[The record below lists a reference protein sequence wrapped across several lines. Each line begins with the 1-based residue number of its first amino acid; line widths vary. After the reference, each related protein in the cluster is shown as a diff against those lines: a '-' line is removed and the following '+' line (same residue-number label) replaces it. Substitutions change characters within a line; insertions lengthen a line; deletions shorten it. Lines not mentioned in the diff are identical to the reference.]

1 MRIKTLIC
9 ALAMVAPLAA
19 HAQFDFGG
27 GGGDSG
33 PAWKGLLKNT
43 KTSVK
48 PNFQNT
54 SIDMIVA
61 WYAKTSGITIIK
73 DPALTGT
80 MTVVSAKSIP
90 LGDAFTLFN
99 TTLGLKNYE
108 MRKEGNFL
116 VIRGKNQDRGGGGGG
131 WPPAGMDM
139 KAIMD
144 SMSQSQSQLKVY
156 VIQYANASQVAR
168 VVNEVFVSTPN
179 PMDQIMQM
187 MGGGGTG
194 FGGGNQNRGGFGGG
208 NNNRGGNNNNRGG
221 FGGGGNQGRGGFGG
235 GFGNFGRGGFGGG
248 GGTQVVRASSDDFSN
263 SVIVNAPGK
272 EQLQV
277 ENLIKQIDKQTEQPQ
292 QPKVFKLEFASS
304 DDLASVVQNVLTQN
318 APRGRGGIGT
328 QNVPIEQRFQQA
340 MRFGGT
346 QAAFGTVV
354 SEPRTNSLVVTAT
367 EENLKLVAQVIDELD
382 QEIKLE
388 NTTFVF
394 PLANARADQIST
406 LMQQAFGTRQGMTG
420 GNRNTGQ
427 NRNTTTNQNR
437 NNQNR
442 NTGGGGGNT
451 RPGGLGAEE
460 IDANNL
466 DLNLQ
471 ADGSLP
477 TEIAVQ
483 QGGFGGFGGGGQ
495 QQRRT
500 TAQTGRDSQG
510 RLVNVNDLQ
519 GQITVIPDNNTNSV
533 IVVATPENMELLKSI
548 LAQLDKIPEQ
558 VMIETMII
566 EATLDKSTQFGV
578 EWKLATQNPIGKGT
592 GTGTSEGNFGL
603 QNASPALQGFR
614 YTLAGGA
621 LTGFMNALQTD
632 TKFQV
637 LSTPRI
643 FTSNNVE
650 AQINISQSIPYVLS
664 TREDTNGNLTF
675 NYAFQDVGI
684 VLTVTPRITA
694 NGYVTMDVNQT
705 ANDLQGF
712 TDFNAPI
719 VNQRQA
725 DTTVSVRDGET
736 IILGGIIRNNVT
748 STVKKVPLLG
758 DIPLLGQLFRSTEKG
773 NVKTELLVFLTP
785 RIVKDPEEARKLRD
799 DEFKRMSKESQKI
812 IAPELNRKYDPDKDK
827 KHSTPPDTTG
837 KGGGN

>member
-1 MRIKTLIC
+1 MVIKALVCTL
-9 ALAMVAPLAA
+9 ALAAPLFGV
-19 HAQFDFGG
+19 AQFDFGG
-27 GGGDSG
+27 GDAG
-33 PAWKGLLKNT
+33 PAWSTFKLNS
-43 KTSVK
+43 KTRVK

-54 SIDMIVA
+54 GVDMIVS
-61 WYAKTSGITIIK
+61 WYSKTSGITIIK

-80 MTVVSAKSIP
+80 LTVVSAKPIS
-90 LGDAFTLFN
+90 LNDAFSMLN
-99 TTLGLKNYE
+99 TTLSLKNFE
-108 MRKEGNFL
+108 LRKEGNFL
-116 VIRGKNQDRGGGGGG
+116 VIRGRNQDRGGRGGGG
-131 WPPAGMDM
+131 FDMSSIPPDFFSG
-139 KAIMD
+139 
-144 SMSQSQSQLKVY
+144 SQSQLKVY

-168 VVNEVFVSTPN
+168 VVNEVFATTQN
-179 PMDQIMQM
+179 PMDQFMQM
-187 MGGGGTG
+187 MQGQQAAGR
-194 FGGGNQNRGGFGGG
+194 FGGGNQG
-208 NNNRGGNNNNRGG
+208 NNPNRGGNRAAFGGFQRGGMGGGGFQRGG
-221 FGGGGNQGRGGFGG
+221 FSSG
-235 GFGNFGRGGFGGG
+235 
-248 GGTQVVRASSDDFSN
+248 QVVRASSDDFSN
-263 SVIVNAPGK
+263 SVIVNAPSK
-272 EQLQV
+272 EQVQV
-277 ENLIKQIDKQTEQPQ
+277 EALIKQIDQQTEQPQ
-292 QPKVFKLEFASS
+292 QPKVLKVEFASS
-304 DDLASVVQNVLTQN
+304 DELAPVVQNVLTQN

-340 MRFGGT
+340 IRFGGA

-367 EENLKLVAQVIDELD
+367 EENLKLVAQVVKELD
-382 QEIKLE
+382 VETVFE

-394 PLANARADQIST
+394 PLQNARADQISQ
-406 LMQQAFGTRQGMTG
+406 LMQQAFGTRQGTG
-420 GNRNTGQ
+420 NANRGNNQ
-427 NRNTTTNQNR
+427 ANRNTTTNR

-442 NTGGGGGNT
+442 NQGGGGNT
-451 RPGGLGAEE
+451 RPVGLNSEQVDPNS
-460 IDANNL
+460 ID
-466 DLNLQ
+466 LQ
-471 ADGSLP
+471 LEDDGSLP
-477 TEIAVQ
+477 TEVMVQ
-483 QGGFGGFGGGGQ
+483 QGGFGGQFRPGGQ
-495 QQRRT
+495 QRT

-510 RLVNVNDLQ
+510 RLVNVRDLQ

-533 IVVATPENMELLKSI
+533 IVVATPENMELLRSI
-548 LAQLDKIPEQ
+548 LAQLDKLPEQ

-566 EATLDKSTQFGV
+566 EATLDKSSQFGV
-578 EWKLATQNPIGKGT
+578 EWKHAMSNALGKGT

-614 YTLAGGA
+614 YTLVGGA
-621 LTGFMNALQTD
+621 LTGFLNALQTD

-664 TREDTNGNLTF
+664 TREDSNGNLTF

-694 NGYVTMDVNQT
+694 NGYVTMDVTQT

-748 STVKKVPLLG
+748 STVKKIPLLG

-812 IAPELNRKYDPDKDK
+812 IQPELNRKYDPDKDK
-827 KHSTPPDTTG
+827 KHSTPPPDTSG

>member
-1 MRIKTLIC
+1 MQIKTLVC
-9 ALAMVAPLAA
+9 AIALLSPFAA

-27 GGGDSG
+27 GGDSG
-33 PAWKGLLKNT
+33 PAWSSFKLNSKT
-43 KTSVK
+43 KVK

-54 SIDMIVA
+54 SVDMIVA
-61 WYAKTSGITIIK
+61 WYSKTSGITIVK

-80 MTVVSAKSIP
+80 LTVVSAKPIS
-90 LGDAFTLFN
+90 LNDAFSLFN
-99 TTLGLKNYE
+99 TTLGLKNFE

-116 VIRGKNQDRGGGGGG
+116 VIRQRNQDRGNRGGGGGG
-131 WPPAGMDM
+131 FDFSSLPPDFLSG
-139 KAIMD
+139 
-144 SMSQSQSQLKVY
+144 SQAQLKVY

-168 VVNEVFVSTPN
+168 VVNEVFATTQN
-179 PMDQIMQM
+179 PMDQLMQM
-187 MGGGGTG
+187 MGGNQGNR
-194 FGGGNQNRGGFGGG
+194 FPQGGNN
-208 NNNRGGNNNNRGG
+208 NNNRGGNRGAFGGFQRGG
-221 FGGGGNQGRGGFGG
+221 MGG
-235 GFGNFGRGGFGGG
+235 FGRGGSSAG
-248 GGTQVVRASSDDFSN
+248 QVVRASSDDFSN
-263 SVIVNAPGK
+263 SVIVNAPSK

-277 ENLIKQIDKQTEQPQ
+277 ENLIKQIDRQTEQPQ

-304 DDLASVVQNVLTQN
+304 DELAPVVQNVLTQN

-340 MRFGGT
+340 MRFGGS

-367 EENLKLVAQVIDELD
+367 DENLKLVENVIKELD
-382 QEIKLE
+382 TEIKLE

-394 PLANARADQIST
+394 PLANARADQISQ
-406 LMQQAFGTRQGMTG
+406 LMQQAFGTRQGAGNT
-420 GNRNTGQ
+420 NRNQGGQ
-427 NRNTTTNQNR
+427 ANRNNQNR

-442 NTGGGGGNT
+442 NNNRNQGGGGNT
-451 RPGGLGAEE
+451 RPIGLNSENV
-460 IDANNL
+460 DPNSM
-466 DLNLQ
+466 DLNVED
-471 ADGSLP
+471 DGSLP
-477 TEIAVQ
+477 TDVMVQ
-483 QGGFGGFGGGGQ
+483 QGGFRFGGGGQ
-495 QQRRT
+495 QRT
-500 TAQTGRDSQG
+500 NTAQTGRDSQG
-510 RLVNVNDLQ
+510 RLVNVRDLQ

-533 IVVATPENMELLKSI
+533 IVVATPENMELLKEI

-578 EWKLATQNPIGKGT
+578 EWKHAMGNPLGKNSGT
-592 GTGTSEGNFGL
+592 GTGEGNFGL
-603 QNASPALQGFR
+603 QNANPALQGFR
-614 YTLAGGA
+614 YTLVGGA
-621 LTGFMNALQTD
+621 LSGFLNALQTD

-664 TREDTNGNLTF
+664 TREDANGNLTF

-694 NGYVTMDVNQT
+694 NGYVTMDVTQT

-748 STVKKVPLLG
+748 STVKKIPLLG

-812 IAPELNRKYDPDKDK
+812 IQPELNRKYDPDKDK

>member
-1 MRIKTLIC
+1 MQIKTLIC
-9 ALAMVAPLAA
+9 ALALAAPLAA

-27 GGGDSG
+27 GESG
-33 PAWKGLLKNT
+33 PAWSSFKLNA
-43 KTSVK
+43 KTRVK
-48 PNFQNT
+48 PNFQNSGVDT
-54 SIDMIVA
+54 IIS
-61 WYAKTSGITIIK
+61 WYSKTSGVTIIK

-80 MTVVSAKSIP
+80 LTIVSAKPIS
-90 LGDAFTLFN
+90 LNDAFAMLN
-99 TTLGLKNYE
+99 TTLGLKNFE
-108 MRKEGNFL
+108 LRKEGNFL
-116 VIRGKNQDRGGGGGG
+116 VIRGRNQDRGNRGGGN
-131 WPPAGMDM
+131 PFEGMDP
-139 KAIMD
+139 
-144 SMSQSQSQLKVY
+144 SRMSEMFGGQAQLKVY

-168 VVNEVFVSTPN
+168 VVNEVFAAMPN
-179 PMDQIMQM
+179 PMDQFMQM
-187 MGGGGTG
+187 MGGG
-194 FGGGNQNRGGFGGG
+194 NNFGGG
-208 NNNRGGNNNNRGG
+208 NNR
-221 FGGGGNQGRGGFGG
+221 FNQGGRNNGGRGNFGNIQR
-235 GFGNFGRGGFGGG
+235 GNFGRGGFGGSQS
-248 GGTQVVRASSDDFSN
+248 TVRASSDDFSN
-263 SVIVNAPGK
+263 SVIVNAPSK
-272 EQLQV
+272 EQQQV
-277 ENLIKQIDKQTEQPQ
+277 EALIKQIDRQTEQPQ

-304 DDLASVVQNVLTQN
+304 DELAPVVQNVLTQN

-340 MRFGGT
+340 FRFGNT
-346 QAAFGTVV
+346 QASFGTVV

-367 EENLKLVAQVIDELD
+367 DENLKLVESVIEELD
-382 QEIKLE
+382 TEIKVE
-388 NTTFVF
+388 NSTFVF
-394 PLANARADQIST
+394 PLANARADQISQ
-406 LMQQAFGTRQGMTG
+406 LMQQAFGTRQGSGMTNRG
-420 GNRNTGQ
+420 SNQANRNSTT
-427 NRNTTTNQNR
+427 NRNNQNR

-442 NTGGGGGNT
+442 GGGGGGNT
-451 RPGGLGAEE
+451 RPLGLNSEQ
-460 IDANNL
+460 IDPNNM
-466 DLNLQ
+466 DLNLED
-471 ADGSLP
+471 DGSLP
-477 TEIAVQ
+477 TDVMVQ
-483 QGGFGGFGGGGQ
+483 QGGFRFGGN
-495 QQRRT
+495 QQRT
-500 TAQTGRDSQG
+500 NVAQTGRDSQG
-510 RLVNVNDLQ
+510 RLVNVRDLQ

-566 EATLDKSTQFGV
+566 EATLDKSSQFGV
-578 EWKLATQNPIGKGT
+578 EWKHAMSNPLGKNT

-603 QNASPALQGFR
+603 QNATPALQGFR
-614 YTLAGGA
+614 YTLVGGA
-621 LTGFMNALQTD
+621 LTGFLNALQTD

-664 TREDTNGNLTF
+664 TREDANGNLTF

-694 NGYVTMDVNQT
+694 NGYVTMDVTQT

-748 STVKKVPLLG
+748 STVKKIPLLG
-758 DIPLLGQLFRSTEKG
+758 DIPLLGNLFRSTQKG

-799 DEFKRMSKESQKI
+799 DEFKRMSKESQKV
-812 IAPELNRKYDPDKDK
+812 IAPELNRRYDPDKDK
-827 KHSTPPDTTG
+827 KHSTPPDTSG

>member
-1 MRIKTLIC
+1 MGTKALVC
-9 ALAMVAPLAA
+9 ALALATPLFGV
-19 HAQFDFGG
+19 AQFDF

-33 PAWKGLLKNT
+33 PAWGSFKLNT
-43 KTSVK
+43 KTRVK

-54 SIDMIVA
+54 SVDMIVA
-61 WYAKTSGITIIK
+61 WYSKTSGITIVK

-80 MTVVSAKSIP
+80 LSVVSAKPIS
-90 LGDAFTLFN
+90 LNDAFSLLN
-99 TTLGLKNYE
+99 TTLGLKNFE

-116 VIRGKNQDRGGGGGG
+116 VIRGRNQDRGGRGGGN
-131 WPPAGMDM
+131 PFEGMDP
-139 KAIMD
+139 AR
-144 SMSQSQSQLKVY
+144 MSEMFGGQSQLKVY

-168 VVNEVFVSTPN
+168 VVNEVFATTQN
-179 PMDQIMQM
+179 PMDQFMQM
-187 MGGGGTG
+187 MQGQQGGGNNR
-194 FGGGNQNRGGFGGG
+194 FGGGNQN
-208 NNNRGGNNNNRGG
+208 NNNRGGNRAAFGG
-221 FGGGGNQGRGGFGG
+221 FQRPGGMGG
-235 GFGNFGRGGFGGG
+235 GFQRGGMSSG
-248 GGTQVVRASSDDFSN
+248 QVVRASSDDFSN
-263 SVIVNAPGK
+263 SVIVNAPAK
-272 EQLQV
+272 EQVQV
-277 ENLIKQIDKQTEQPQ
+277 EALIKQIDKQTEQPQ

-304 DDLASVVQNVLTQN
+304 DELAPVVQNVLTQN

-328 QNVPIEQRFQQA
+328 QNVPIEQRFQTA
-340 MRFGGT
+340 MRFGGA

-367 EENLKLVAQVIDELD
+367 EENLKLVEQVVRELD
-382 QEIKLE
+382 TEIKVE

-394 PLANARADQIST
+394 PLQNARADQISQ
-406 LMQQAFGTRQGMTG
+406 LMQQAFGTRQGAG
-420 GNRNTGQ
+420 GQNRNFNQ
-427 NRNTTTNQNR
+427 ANRNTTTNR
-437 NNQNR
+437 NNQNQNR
-442 NTGGGGGNT
+442 NQGGGGNT
-451 RPGGLGAEE
+451 RPVGLNSEQV
-460 IDANNL
+460 DPNSM
-466 DLNLQ
+466 DLQL
-471 ADGSLP
+471 ADDGSLP
-477 TEIAVQ
+477 TEVMVQ
-483 QGGFGGFGGGGQ
+483 QGGFGGQFRPGGQ
-495 QQRRT
+495 QRT

-510 RLVNVNDLQ
+510 RLVNIRDLQ

-533 IVVATPENMELLKSI
+533 IVVATPENMELLRSI

-566 EATLDKSTQFGV
+566 EATLDKSTQFGI
-578 EWKLATQNPIGKGT
+578 EWKHATGNPLGKGSGT
-592 GTGTSEGNFGL
+592 GTGEGNFGL
-603 QNASPALQGFR
+603 QNANPALQGFR
-614 YTLAGGA
+614 YTLVGGA
-621 LTGFMNALQTD
+621 LSGFLNALQTD

-664 TREDTNGNLTF
+664 TREDSNGNLTF

-694 NGYVTMDVNQT
+694 NGYVTMDVTQT

-748 STVKKVPLLG
+748 STVKKIPLLG
-758 DIPLLGQLFRSTEKG
+758 DIPILGQLFRSTEKG

-785 RIVKDPEEARKLRD
+785 RIVKDPDEARKLRD
-799 DEFKRMSKESQKI
+799 EEFKRMSKESQKV
-812 IAPELNRKYDPDKDK
+812 IAPELNRRYDPDKDK

>member
-1 MRIKTLIC
+1 MRIRTLIC
-9 ALAMVAPLAA
+9 ALALVAPLAA

-116 VIRGKNQDRGGGGGG
+116 VIRGKNQDRGNGRNP
-131 WPPAGMDM
+131 WEGMDM
-139 KAIMD
+139 TRM
-144 SMSQSQSQLKVY
+144 MEQMGQSQSQLKVY

-168 VVNEVFVSTPN
+168 VVNEVFISTPN

-187 MGGGGTG
+187 MGGGN
-194 FGGGNQNRGGFGGG
+194 FGGGGNNQWNRGGN
-208 NNNRGGNNNNRGG
+208 NNNRGGGGGNNNRGG

-248 GGTQVVRASSDDFSN
+248 SGTQVVRASSDDFSN

-427 NRNTTTNQNR
+427 NRNTTNQNR
-437 NNQNR
+437 NTQNR
-442 NTGGGGGNT
+442 NTGGGGGNA
-451 RPGGLGAEE
+451 RPGGLGTEQF
-460 IDANNL
+460 DPNNL
-466 DLNLQ
+466 ELNLQ
-471 ADGSLP
+471 DDGSLP

-483 QGGFGGFGGGGQ
+483 QGGFGGFGGGQ

-578 EWKLATQNPIGKGT
+578 EWKAAKQNPLGKDSGV
-592 GTGTSEGNFGL
+592 GTSEGNFGL

-614 YTLAGGA
+614 YTLTGGA
-621 LTGFMNALQTD
+621 LTGFLNALQTD

-748 STVKKVPLLG
+748 STVKKIPLLG

>member
-1 MRIKTLIC
+1 MQIKSLLCAVALI
-9 ALAMVAPLAA
+9 APMAV
-19 HAQFDFGG
+19 HAQFET
-27 GGGDSG
+27 GGDVG
-33 PAWKGLLKNT
+33 PAWSSFKLNT
-43 KTSVK
+43 KTRVK

-54 SIDMIVA
+54 GVDTIVS
-61 WYAKTSGITIIK
+61 WFSKTSGITIVK

-80 MTVVSAKSIP
+80 LTVISAKPIS
-90 LGDAFTLFN
+90 LSDAFQLLQ
-99 TTLGLKNYE
+99 TTLRLKNYE
-108 MRKEGNFL
+108 MQKEGNFL
-116 VIRGKNQDRGGGGGG
+116 VIRPRNQDRGGGRNSGGG
-131 WPPAGMDM
+131 NPFEGMDPTR
-139 KAIMD
+139 
-144 SMSQSQSQLKVY
+144 MSEMFGGQAQLKVY

-168 VVNEVFVSTPN
+168 VVNEVFATTQN
-179 PMDQIMQM
+179 PMEQFMQQM
-187 MGGGGTG
+187 AAQRGNIGQ
-194 FGGGNQNRGGFGGG
+194 GGN
-208 NNNRGGNNNNRGG
+208 NNNNRGG
-221 FGGGGNQGRGGFGG
+221 RNNNFGQFNR
-235 GFGNFGRGGFGGG
+235 GNFGRGATTG
-248 GGTQVVRASSDDFSN
+248 QVVRASSDDFSN
-263 SVIVNAPGK
+263 SVIVNAPSK
-272 EQLQV
+272 EQQQV
-277 ENLIKQIDKQTEQPQ
+277 EALIKQIDRQTEQPQ

-304 DDLASVVQNVLTQN
+304 DELAPVVQNVLTQN

-340 MRFGGT
+340 MRFGGA

-367 EENLKLVAQVIDELD
+367 EENLKLVEDVIEELD
-382 QEIKLE
+382 TEIKVE

-394 PLANARADQIST
+394 PLANARADQISQ
-406 LMQQAFGTRQGMTG
+406 LMQQAFGTRQGTG
-420 GNRNTGQ
+420 NANRGFNQANRNS
-427 NRNTTTNQNR
+427 TTNR
-437 NNQNR
+437 NNQNNQNR
-442 NTGGGGGNT
+442 NGGGGGNA
-451 RPGGLGAEE
+451 RPLGLNSEQV
-460 IDANNL
+460 DPNSMQL
-466 DLNLQ
+466 DVDD
-471 ADGSLP
+471 DGSLS
-477 TEIAVQ
+477 TDVMVQ
-483 QGGFGGFGGGGQ
+483 QGGFRLGGN
-495 QQRRT
+495 QQRA
-500 TAQTGRDSQG
+500 TAPQTGRDSQG
-510 RLVNVNDLQ
+510 RLVNVRDLQ

-578 EWKLATQNPIGKGT
+578 EWKHAMSNPLGKGS

-614 YTLAGGA
+614 YTLVGGA
-621 LTGFMNALQTD
+621 LTGFLNMLQTD

-664 TREDTNGNLTF
+664 TREDANGNLTF

-684 VLTVTPRITA
+684 VLTVTPRITS
-694 NGYVTMDVNQT
+694 NGYVTMDVTQT

-748 STVKKVPLLG
+748 STVKKIPLLG
-758 DIPLLGQLFRSTEKG
+758 DIPILGNLFRSTEKG

-785 RIVKDPEEARKLRD
+785 RVVKDPEEARKLRD
-799 DEFKRMSKESQKI
+799 EEFKRMSKESQKV
-812 IAPELNRKYDPDKDK
+812 IAPELNRRYDPDKDK

>member
-1 MRIKTLIC
+1 MQIKTLVC
-9 ALAMVAPLAA
+9 ALALLSPFAA

-27 GGGDSG
+27 GGDSG
-33 PAWKGLLKNT
+33 PAWSSFKLNSKT
-43 KTSVK
+43 KVK

-54 SIDMIVA
+54 SVDMIVA
-61 WYAKTSGITIIK
+61 WYSKTSGITIVK

-80 MTVVSAKSIP
+80 LTVVSAKPIS
-90 LGDAFTLFN
+90 LNDAFSLFN
-99 TTLGLKNYE
+99 TTLGLKNFE

-116 VIRGKNQDRGGGGGG
+116 VIRQRNQDRGNRGGGGGG
-131 WPPAGMDM
+131 FDFSSLPPDFLSG
-139 KAIMD
+139 
-144 SMSQSQSQLKVY
+144 SQSQLKVY
-156 VIQYANASQVAR
+156 VIQHANASQVAR
-168 VVNEVFVSTPN
+168 VVNEVFATTQN
-179 PMDQIMQM
+179 PMDQLMQM
-187 MGGGGTG
+187 MGGNQGNR
-194 FGGGNQNRGGFGGG
+194 FPQGGNN
-208 NNNRGGNNNNRGG
+208 NNNRGGNRGAFGGFQRGG
-221 FGGGGNQGRGGFGG
+221 MGG
-235 GFGNFGRGGFGGG
+235 FGRGGSSAG
-248 GGTQVVRASSDDFSN
+248 QVVRASSDDFSN
-263 SVIVNAPGK
+263 SVIVNAPSK

-277 ENLIKQIDKQTEQPQ
+277 ENLIKQIDRQTEQPQ

-304 DDLASVVQNVLTQN
+304 DELAPVVQNVLTQN

-340 MRFGGT
+340 MRFGGA

-367 EENLKLVAQVIDELD
+367 DENLKLVENVIKELD
-382 QEIKLE
+382 TEIKLE

-394 PLANARADQIST
+394 PLANARADQISQ
-406 LMQQAFGTRQGMTG
+406 LMQQAFGTRQGAGNT
-420 GNRNTGQ
+420 NRNQGGQ
-427 NRNTTTNQNR
+427 ANRNNQNR

-442 NTGGGGGNT
+442 NNNRNQGGGGNA
-451 RPGGLGAEE
+451 RPIGLNSENV
-460 IDANNL
+460 DPNSM
-466 DLNLQ
+466 DLNVED
-471 ADGSLP
+471 DGSLP
-477 TEIAVQ
+477 TEVMVQ
-483 QGGFGGFGGGGQ
+483 QGGFRFGGGGQ
-495 QQRRT
+495 QRT
-500 TAQTGRDSQG
+500 TAAQTGRDSQG
-510 RLVNVNDLQ
+510 RLVNVRDLQ

-533 IVVATPENMELLKSI
+533 IVVATPENMELLKEI

-566 EATLDKSTQFGV
+566 EATLDKSSQFGV
-578 EWKLATQNPIGKGT
+578 EWKHAMGNPLGKNTGT
-592 GTGTSEGNFGL
+592 GTGEGNFGL
-603 QNASPALQGFR
+603 QNANPALQGFR
-614 YTLAGGA
+614 YTLVGGA
-621 LTGFMNALQTD
+621 LSGFLNALQTD

-664 TREDTNGNLTF
+664 TREDANGNLTF

-694 NGYVTMDVNQT
+694 NGYVTMDVTQT

-748 STVKKVPLLG
+748 STVKKIPLLG

-812 IAPELNRKYDPDKDK
+812 IQPELNRKYDPDKDK

>member
-1 MRIKTLIC
+1 MQIKTLIC
-9 ALAMVAPLAA
+9 ALALAA
-19 HAQFDFGG
+19 PMAVHAQFDFGG
-27 GGGDSG
+27 GESG
-33 PAWKGLLKNT
+33 PAWSSFKLNT
-43 KTSVK
+43 KTRVK

-54 SIDMIVA
+54 GVDTIIA
-61 WYAKTSGITIIK
+61 WYSKTSGITIIK

-80 MTVVSAKSIP
+80 LTIASAKPIS
-90 LGDAFTLFN
+90 LSDAFAMLN

-108 MRKEGNFL
+108 LRKDGNFL
-116 VIRGKNQDRGGGGGG
+116 VIRQKGRDNGGGGNGG
-131 WPPAGMDM
+131 GGFDFSKIAD
-139 KAIMD
+139 A
-144 SMSQSQSQLKVY
+144 MSQSQSQLKVY
-156 VIQYANASQVAR
+156 TIQYANASQVAR
-168 VVNEVFVSTPN
+168 VVNEVFASAPN

-187 MGGGGTG
+187 MGGGGFGNTG
-194 FGGGNQNRGGFGGG
+194 GFTRPGQNNGGRNGGNRGNFGGQGG
-208 NNNRGGNNNNRGG
+208 NPFQR
-221 FGGGGNQGRGGFGG
+221 
-235 GFGNFGRGGFGGG
+235 GNFGRGFGGST
-248 GGTQVVRASSDDFSN
+248 TQVVRASSDDFSN
-263 SVIVNAPGK
+263 SVIVNAPSK

-277 ENLIKQIDKQTEQPQ
+277 ENLIKQIDRQTDQPQ
-292 QPKVFKLEFASS
+292 QPRVFKLEFASS
-304 DDLASVVQNVLTQN
+304 DDLAPVVQNVLTQN

-340 MRFGGT
+340 LRFGGS

-367 EENLKLVAQVIDELD
+367 EDNLKLVEQVVKELD
-382 QEIKLE
+382 TEIKVE

-394 PLANARADQIST
+394 PLANARADQISQ
-406 LMQQAFGTRQGMTG
+406 LMQQAFGTRTG
-420 GNRNTGQ
+420 TTNQNRNFNQ
-427 NRNTTTNQNR
+427 ANRNTTTNR

-442 NTGGGGGNT
+442 NNGGGGGGGGNT
-451 RPGGLGAEE
+451 RPLGLNSENV
-460 IDANNL
+460 DPNSM
-466 DLNLQ
+466 DLNVLD
-471 ADGSLP
+471 DGSLP
-477 TEIAVQ
+477 TEVMVQ
-483 QGGFGGFGGGGQ
+483 QGGFGGQFFGGQ
-495 QQRRT
+495 NQRRT
-500 TAQTGRDSQG
+500 NTAQTGRDANG
-510 RLVNVNDLQ
+510 RLVNVRDLQ

-533 IVVATPENMELLKSI
+533 IVVATPENMEILKSI

-566 EATLDKSTQFGV
+566 EATLDRSSQFGV
-578 EWKLATQNPIGKGT
+578 EWKFAQSNPIGKNT

-603 QNASPALQGFR
+603 QNANPALQGFK
-614 YTLAGGA
+614 YTLTGGA
-621 LTGFMNALQTD
+621 LTGFINALQTD

-664 TREDTNGNLTF
+664 TREDSNGNLTF

-694 NGYVTMDVNQT
+694 NGYVTMDVTQT

-748 STVKKVPLLG
+748 STVKKIPLLG
-758 DIPLLGQLFRSTEKG
+758 DIPILGNLFRSTEKG

-785 RIVKDPEEARKLRD
+785 RVVKDPEEARKLRD
-799 DEFKRMSKESQKI
+799 EEFKRMSKESQKVI
-812 IAPELNRKYDPDKDK
+812 QPELNRNFDPDKDK
-827 KHSTPPDTTG
+827 KHSIPPDTTG